1 MRVWTSATWAGAAA
15 EGAVVSREAACE
27 VARIELPETQVAG
40 RAVRYTL
47 ISFCRINPLLSR
59 PKSGEERKLSE
70 RVSNA
75 LAMDTD
81 EKVVHASDVW
91 V

>member
-1 MRVWTSATWAGAAA
+1 
-15 EGAVVSREAACE
+15 
-27 VARIELPETQVAG
+27 
-40 RAVRYTL
+40 VRYTL
-47 ISFCRINPLLSR
+47 NSLCRINPLLSR
-59 PKSGEERKLSE
+59 PRSGEERKLSR